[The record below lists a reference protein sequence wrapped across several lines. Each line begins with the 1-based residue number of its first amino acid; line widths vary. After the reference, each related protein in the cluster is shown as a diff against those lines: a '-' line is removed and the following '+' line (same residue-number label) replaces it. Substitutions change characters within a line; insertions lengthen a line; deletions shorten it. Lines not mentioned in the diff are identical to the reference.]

1 MRHLNSKKT
10 YLATVAVL
18 VIILISHYLGW
29 FKIIENTAGKILLP
43 FFSRSHAVNI
53 QLGEKYQFF
62 TDRNSF
68 IAAYQ
73 QCFAERQDQ
82 QVMSAALTVLRHE
95 NEELKKQL
103 NFKASVTR
111 QMVGATIV
119 GNDLTDVEKTIL
131 LDRGS
136 SDGIKVNQ
144 PVIVGNGIL
153 IGKIIKTEDHLSVA
167 RLLPD
172 NRSKVIAS
180 LLNQEKSNGIIEGG
194 YGLSL
199 KLKFIPRNE
208 IVNIGEQVITSGLE
222 AGLPRGLLIG
232 TIAAIENEAYQ
243 PFQQALITPAVD
255 YSKLLVASIIIN

>member
-18 VIILISHYLGW
+18 ALILISHYFGWLKMLENALGHS
-29 FKIIENTAGKILLP
+29 LVPL
-43 FFSRSHAVNI
+43 FSWSHTVNI

-62 TDRNSF
+62 TDRASF

-73 QCFAERQDQ
+73 QCFAEHQDQ
-82 QVMSAALTVLRHE
+82 QVMTATLTVLRQE

-103 NFKASVTR
+103 NFKPSLTR
-111 QMVGATIV
+111 QLIGATIV

-136 SDGIKVNQ
+136 TDGIKVNQ

-222 AGLPRGLLIG
+222 EGLPRGLLIG

-255 YSKLLVASIIIN
+255 YSKLIVTSVIIN